1 MNRHSIKNS
10 EGSVGSIGSNRDLL
24 DGNQLDFESSYPDN
38 NNRHIA
44 NQNTIEKKHYR
55 FMWFS
60 VISSIIAYA
69 LIITLFV
76 LYSLVRSPTNVSYYR
91 ILLLLSPLMLVCHY
105 TNTNAPFLFPYLI
118 V

>member
-10 EGSVGSIGSNRDLL
+10 EGSIGSVGSNRDLL
-24 DGNQLDFESSYPDN
+24 DGNQLDYESSYPDD

-44 NQNTIEKKHYR
+44 NQNTIEKKQNR

-76 LYSLVRSPTNVSYYR
+76 LYSLVRSPTNVSDYR
-91 ILLLLSPLMLVCHY
+91 ILLLL
-105 TNTNAPFLFPYLI
+105 
-118 V
+118 